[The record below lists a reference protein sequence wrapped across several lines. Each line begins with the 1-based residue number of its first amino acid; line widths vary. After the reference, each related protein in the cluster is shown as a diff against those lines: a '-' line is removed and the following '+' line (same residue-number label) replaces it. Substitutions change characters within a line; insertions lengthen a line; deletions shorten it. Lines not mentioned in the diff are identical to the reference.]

1 MMNDLRI
8 NKKIRRDT
16 SRLRK
21 DISTLA
27 GDNTAR
33 LGRFG
38 DDVSYATDKAK
49 EDLTAW
55 VEDGVNQM
63 SEGLDKFSGE
73 AKGTMLDAAATM
85 KKDVGHGLSQYNDLA
100 QEVADQVPGG
110 FSKQAARY
118 PWVVISV
125 GLVIGFLLGMLLKP
139 TRKLLG

>member
-1 MMNDLRI
+1 MNDLRI
-8 NKKIRRDT
+8 NKKTRRDT

-38 DDVSYATDKAK
+38 DDVSYAADKAK
-49 EDLTAW
+49 EDLTTW

-63 SEGLDKFSGE
+63 SEGFEKFSGE
-73 AKGTMLDAAATM
+73 AKGTMLDAAAAM

-100 QEVADQVPGG
+100 QEAADQVPGG

-125 GLVIGFLLGMLLKP
+125 GLVIGFLLGRLLKP
-139 TRKLLG
+139 TR